1 MGKKQKQSENVRYA
15 VNKKALKQAQ
25 ARAAEEQA
33 QLEKR
38 IENREK
44 SRRMSTAFLYGVV
57 TLIAAFC
64 LYTLLQTLL
73 TPHAASLEKL
83 RGDILFVSLA
93 GIPLLLFC
101 GAILIHRLLKK
112 RREQFSDR
120 GRRTSNLL
128 FVLILLAAFALFG
141 VQLRGSQSEGSAH
154 PAYTRTLSALERS
167 GLEVTAPTSVDRVRT
182 LLEDSVQANLTC
194 GQTAVRLNYHTDSL
208 GWIAGRFR
216 SQAAWDY
223 ADYPLTE
230 TGGASLWGPKGSG
243 SSARAALCLR
253 EGNGVTI
260 WELTGP
266 EAELEALLP
275 LLSAA
280 FGAQD

>member
-1 MGKKQKQSENVRYA
+1 MGKKQKQSENIRYA
-15 VNKKALKQAQ
+15 VNKKALKK
-25 ARAAEEQA
+25 ARAKAAEEQA
-33 QLEKR
+33 QLDKR
-38 IENREK
+38 IESREK
-44 SRRMSTAFLYGVV
+44 SRRMSSAFLYGVLA
-57 TLIAAFC
+57 LIAVFC

-73 TPHAASLEKL
+73 TTHAASLEKL

-101 GAILIHRLLKK
+101 GAVLIHRLMKK
-112 RREQFSDR
+112 RRDQRSDR
-120 GRRTSNLL
+120 GRRVSNLL
-128 FVLILLAAFALFG
+128 FVLILLAAFVLFG

-154 PAYTRTLSALERS
+154 PAYTQTLSALERS
-167 GLEVTAPTSVDRVRT
+167 GLEVTVPSSVDRIRT
-182 LLEDSVQANLTC
+182 LLEDSVQADLRC

-208 GWIAGRFR
+208 GWIAGRFQ

-223 ADYPLTE
+223 EGYPLTE
-230 TGGASLWGPKGSG
+230 TGGASLWGPKASG